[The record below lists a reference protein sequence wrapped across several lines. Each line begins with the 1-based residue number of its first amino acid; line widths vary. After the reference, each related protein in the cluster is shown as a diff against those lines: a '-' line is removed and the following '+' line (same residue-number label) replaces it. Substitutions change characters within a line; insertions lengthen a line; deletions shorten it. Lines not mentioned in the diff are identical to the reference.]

1 MLIKYSFV
9 VSFRLGLAIFNLG
22 RLFVLS
28 TPKLDFAQAPLPFF
42 MPPLNIIIPDYHF
55 PGCLL
60 VLIHVAV
67 CLDIAPSTNF
77 CQCFK
82 SNRITFHPALF

>member
-9 VSFRLGLAIFNLG
+9 VSFHLGLAIFNLR

-28 TPKLDFAQAPLPFF
+28 TPKLDFAQAPLPFV
-42 MPPLNIIIPDYHF
+42 MAPLNIIIAEYHF

-60 VLIHVAV
+60 ELIYVAV
-67 CLDIAPSTNF
+67 SLDIAPSPNF
-77 CQCFK
+77 CQFFN
-82 SNRITFHPALF
+82 SNRVTFHPALF